1 MSDYFGDRPSNDESI
16 FVGASGDGYRRSQQ
30 DLFGGDFYAD
40 EEQTTRG
47 VSFGAARAP
56 GHLDAFG
63 KVDPFPFGKQEF
75 AQRAGARLVFPGC
88 EGVDLEV
95 KDVPAG
101 LSNGKS
107 YYVSAQNGTELAL
120 ALMDYFAQQ
129 DGVALP
135 REQKRA
141 IKAHLCV
148 KYELL
153 KVKVSLCIPAEA
165 PQYVAMTWERKAGD
179 SLEFGNAARGCSA
192 YLQERGLRCTE
203 PADRNVAF
211 AADPV
216 FGLPTLPPL
225 GDEWGVPPRPGF
237 GAPPPL
243 SLGEKTPNFLLDL
256 PALAV
261 EPCTAGEMQGLIDQA
276 AEPYAESKREAAVE
290 LCKICDGETD
300 APAVHQTVTSQ
311 VLLGLIQEPAC
322 ALAAP
327 ALAEKLVPHCPALD
341 WAAVATAL
349 AARLPSEP
357 ALGQRASS
365 KALQAVLHYHPV
377 SLDVSALE
385 AQCQDNVAR
394 RRLQEA
400 RFALGAQAA

>member
-16 FVGASGDGYRRSQQ
+16 FVGSSGQYQRSAQ

-47 VSFGAARAP
+47 VSFAAGPRAP
-56 GHLDAFG
+56 GLYDPLGG
-63 KVDPFPFGKQEF
+63 KEAFPFGKQDF
-75 AQRAGARLVFPGC
+75 APVSQRLVFPGC

-101 LSNGKS
+101 LSHGKA
-107 YYVSAQNGTELAL
+107 YYVSAPTGTELAL

-179 SLEFGNAARGCSA
+179 SLEFNAAARGCAA

-203 PADRNVAF
+203 PADRNAAF
-211 AADPV
+211 AADPI
-216 FGLPTLPPL
+216 FGLPAMPRL
-225 GDEWGVPPRPGF
+225 GDEWGAPPRPGF
-237 GAPPPL
+237 GPG
-243 SLGEKTPNFLLDL
+243 LGDKTPNFLLDL

-261 EPCTAGEMQGLIDQA
+261 EPCTADEMQGLIDQA

-311 VLLGLIQEPAC
+311 VLLGLLQEPAC
-322 ALAAP
+322 ALSAP

-341 WAAVATAL
+341 WAAVASAL

-365 KALQAVLHYHPV
+365 RALRAVLTYHPV

-385 AQCQDNVAR
+385 AQCQDAVALQ
-394 RRLQEA
+394 RLKEA